1 MSSAFEAK
9 KFEQDHFIEAI
20 GSALEEAAEPGL
32 VHEDSEARAQVI
44 VTKLDQVANGEVVV
58 EPPLSDQQ
66 LASYNTAA
74 LGIINLAQNTSR
86 ELTIV
91 ARSRRGLI
99 DRIAGRPG
107 KALVPGVES
116 RRAAVAVFQGN
127 GSAAKD

>member
-32 VHEDSEARAQVI
+32 VHGAQVI